1 MQKAKNRDN
10 NLSYELRELNCNVH
24 ITPLEKQSCVSVV
37 QKYTAQI
44 GYKMG
49 PKTLNI
55 HKLLIAN
62 LRRSNSMS
70 CFIFYIISC
79 CAVFCN
85 PVRNKV

>member
-10 NLSYELRELNCNVH
+10 NLSYELRELTYNVH

-37 QKYTAQI
+37 QTYTAQI

-55 HKLLIAN
+55 HKLFIAN
-62 LRRSNSMS
+62 LRRSNS
-70 CFIFYIISC
+70 ILYELFY
-79 CAVFCN
+79 FLHN
-85 PVRNKV
+85 F